1 MRAATNQIGAGMP
14 GADLADANLRF
25 FKIKT
30 SHDLDRTALRCTALA
45 SFVRSWPHAAYRKAA
60 QIAAIDNS
68 DLAIMAHHPI
78 LDHNDTAGSLDH
90 QPNSEGL

>member
-1 MRAATNQIGAGMP
+1 MKRGAA
-14 GADLADANLRF
+14 
-25 FKIKT
+25 
-30 SHDLDRTALRCTALA
+30 DRGEYCEA
-45 SFVRSWPHAAYRKAA
+45 
-60 QIAAIDNS
+60 AAIDNS